1 VVTLANDGEEG
12 SLAEKACSA
21 ARVAMRPNLTLFLGV
36 LAALA
41 IVSGTAPAAK
51 AHAPADRR
59 REAYVDVGVAT
70 LWVQPRTNRPIENR
84 RSPIPLM

>member
-1 VVTLANDGEEG
+1 
-12 SLAEKACSA
+12 
-21 ARVAMRPNLTLFLGV
+21 MRPNLTLFLGV

-59 REAYVDVGVAT
+59 REAYVA
-70 LWVQPRTNRPIENR
+70 WEWPRCGCSPGQIGPSINR